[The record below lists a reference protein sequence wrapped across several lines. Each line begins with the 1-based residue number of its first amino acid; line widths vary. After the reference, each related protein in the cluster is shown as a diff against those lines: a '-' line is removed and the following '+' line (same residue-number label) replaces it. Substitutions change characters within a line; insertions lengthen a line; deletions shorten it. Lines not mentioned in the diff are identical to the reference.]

1 MGNAEALREE
11 NKAYPH
17 SSLWTANVLELVE
30 LILRPPQGGPP
41 TFPEHTDSV
50 FLRLALLFSF
60 LIIS

>member
-1 MGNAEALREE
+1 MGNNEALREE
-11 NKAYPH
+11 NKAHPH

-30 LILRPPQGGPP
+30 LILRPPMGGPP

-50 FLRLALLFSF
+50 FLPLALLISF